1 MVPLW
6 LVGIPTGLIWVFLA
20 LWHLIPSVLLV
31 LALGLHVWLVVVL
44 VPKTCV
50 RVWISLRRLVCLIVK
65 RLLSVV
71 IGWIIVFA
79 SVAFDEHIGFLL
91 PGLRLGLIH
100 IRGLILVGAIVGDF
114 QKDSSS
120 RFSFAEEVNVF

>member
-1 MVPLW
+1 M
-6 LVGIPTGLIWVFLA
+6 
-20 LWHLIPSVLLV
+20 
-31 LALGLHVWLVVVL
+31 
-44 VPKTCV
+44 
-50 RVWISLRRLVCLIVK
+50 IVK
-65 RLLSVV
+65 GLLSVV

-100 IRGLILVGAIVGDF
+100 IRGLILVWAIVGDF

-120 RFSFAEEVNVF
+120 LFSFAEEVNVF